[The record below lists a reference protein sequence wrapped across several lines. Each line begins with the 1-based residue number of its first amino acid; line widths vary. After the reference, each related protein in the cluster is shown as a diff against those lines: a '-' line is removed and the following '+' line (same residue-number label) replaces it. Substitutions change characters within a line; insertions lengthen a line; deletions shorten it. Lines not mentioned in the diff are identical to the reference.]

1 MKIKGTT
8 VKQGNDTFYVGVMKV
23 KDMLQSGQVDMF
35 IAGHPDGYQRA
46 LSAARARAFGRFI
59 DDGNLSPSSIL
70 LNIREGEVTEAPEGT
85 LNVPEEASIWIV
97 DGQHRVEGLRFA
109 VERDPEINDL
119 EFPVV
124 IMHQPSSY
132 EEARQFVIIN
142 KTQKGVRTD
151 LAQRFL
157 MQAIKQEGRDK
168 LMAARDQRGVL
179 GGILKDVEWV
189 TRAIE
194 IADILNGDKT
204 HPWYGKI
211 RLPNAPKNGTTVA
224 QGSFTNSLEPVL
236 KDSFFLGKNVQSIA
250 SALGNYWDAIY
261 ELCEATFENPKEY
274 VIQKT
279 TGVFVLHKIFPRVS
293 EFCHDDKGNRVL
305 TKEKIK
311 SVLKGLPFMSAD
323 YWENNGTAG
332 MRGTSQK
339 AFASLVM
346 EALEVLEANR
356 EAVEPDLVV

>member
-1 MKIKGTT
+1 MKIRGTT
-8 VKQGNDTFYVGVMKV
+8 VKQGDATLFIGAVKV
-23 KDMLQSGQVDMF
+23 KDLLGAGQVDMF
-35 IAGHPDGYQRA
+35 LAGHPDGYQRA
-46 LSAARARAFGRFI
+46 LSVARARAFGRFI

-70 LNIREGEVTEAPEGT
+70 LNIREGEVTEDPEGT
-85 LNVPEEASIWIV
+85 LNLPEKASIWIV
-97 DGQHRVEGLRFA
+97 DGQHRMEGLRFV

-124 IMHQPSSY
+124 IMNQPSSY
-132 EEARQFVIIN
+132 EEAKQFVIIN

-168 LMAARDQRGVL
+168 LMAARDRRGVL
-179 GGILKDVEWV
+179 TGILKDVEWV
-189 TRAIE
+189 TKAIE
-194 IADILNGDKT
+194 IADILNGDKK

-211 RLPNAPKNGTTVA
+211 QLPNAPKDGATVA
-224 QGSFTNSLEPVL
+224 QGSFTNSLEPIL
-236 KDSFFLGKNVQSIA
+236 KDSFFQGKNVQSIA

-261 ELCEATFENPKEY
+261 ELCEATFESPKEY

-293 EFCHDDKGNRVL
+293 EFCRDDKGNLIL

-311 SVLKGLPFMSAD
+311 SVLQGLPFMSAD

-332 MRGTSQK
+332 MRGTNQK
-339 AFASLVM
+339 AFASLIL
-346 EALEVLEANR
+346 EALETLEASQ
-356 EAVEPDLVV
+356 EIKGPDLIV

>member
-1 MKIKGTT
+1 MKIQGHT
-8 VKQGNDTFYVGVMKV
+8 VRQGDDALYVGVMKV
-23 KDMLQSGQVDMF
+23 KDILDRGRVDMF

-46 LSAARARAFGRFI
+46 LSEARARAFGRFI

-85 LNVPEEASIWIV
+85 LNLPDETSIWIV
-97 DGQHRVEGLRFA
+97 DGQHRIEGLRFA
-109 VERDPEINDL
+109 VGRDPEINDL

-124 IMHQPSSY
+124 VMNQPSSY
-132 EEARQFVIIN
+132 EEAKQFVIIN

-157 MQAIKQEGRDK
+157 MQAMKQEGRDK
-168 LMAARDQRGVL
+168 LLAARDERGVL
-179 GGILKDVEWV
+179 GGVLKDVEWV

-194 IADILNGDKT
+194 IADILNADKK

-211 RLPNAPKNGTTVA
+211 QLPNTPKDGTTVT

-236 KDSFFLGKNVQSIA
+236 KDSFFQGKPVQPIS

-261 ELCEATFENPKEY
+261 ELCEAAFESPKDY

-279 TGVFVLHKIFPRVS
+279 TGVFVLHKIFPRVA

-311 SVLKGLPFMSAD
+311 SVLEGLPFISAD
-323 YWENNGTAG
+323 YWESNGTAG
-332 MRGTSQK
+332 KKLKGQT
-339 AFASLVM
+339 L
-346 EALEVLEANR
+346 
-356 EAVEPDLVV
+356 